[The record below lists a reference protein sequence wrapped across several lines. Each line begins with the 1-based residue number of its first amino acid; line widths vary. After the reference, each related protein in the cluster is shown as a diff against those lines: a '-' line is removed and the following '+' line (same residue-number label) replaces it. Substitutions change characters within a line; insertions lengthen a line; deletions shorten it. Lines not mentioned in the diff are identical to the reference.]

1 MRRVIYSSD
10 KDDKPE
16 RPVWPPRRPRLDSEK
31 EVAEPLQRPQR
42 RRKTRR
48 RRNPFIESEAGVEV
62 DVSDDETD
70 GENDLA
76 DFIVPDD
83 VEY

>member
-1 MRRVIYSSD
+1 M
-10 KDDKPE
+10 
-16 RPVWPPRRPRLDSEK
+16 WPPSRPCLDSEE
-31 EVAEPLQRPQR
+31 EVTEPPHRPKR

-48 RRNPFIESEAGVEV
+48 RPNPLIESEAGVEG
-62 DVSDDETD
+62 DASDDETD
-70 GENDLA
+70 GDNDLA

>member
-1 MRRVIYSSD
+1 M
-10 KDDKPE
+10 
-16 RPVWPPRRPRLDSEK
+16 WPPRRPRLDSEE
-31 EVAEPLQRPQR
+31 EVTEPPQRPQR
-42 RRKTRR
+42 CRKTRR
-48 RRNPFIESEAGVEV
+48 RPNPLIESEAGLEG

-70 GENDLA
+70 GDNDMA

>member
-1 MRRVIYSSD
+1 M
-10 KDDKPE
+10 
-16 RPVWPPRRPRLDSEK
+16 WPPRRPRLDSEE
-31 EVAEPLQRPQR
+31 EVTEPPQRPQR

-48 RRNPFIESEAGVEV
+48 RPNPFIESEACVEG
-62 DVSDDETD
+62 DASDDETD
-70 GENDLA
+70 GDNELA